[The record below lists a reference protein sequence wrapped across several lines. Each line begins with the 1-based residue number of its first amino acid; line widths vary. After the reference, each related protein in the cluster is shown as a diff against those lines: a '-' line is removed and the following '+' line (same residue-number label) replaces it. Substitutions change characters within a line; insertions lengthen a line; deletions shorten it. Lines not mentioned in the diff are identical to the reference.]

1 MRLEVIDS
9 VYFVGIGG
17 IGMSAIARYFK
28 TLGKSVAGYDKTE
41 SPVTQALIN
50 EEIDVTYTD
59 SVEAISEICTTKER
73 TLVVYTPAIPAD
85 NIILNYFKQ
94 SEFEVLKRSEVLGLI
109 SKSFNTIGVA
119 GTHGKT
125 SVTTLLAYLLH
136 KSSVGCNAFLGGISK
151 NFETNL
157 VVDKL
162 ESPVVVEADEFDRS
176 FLRLS
181 PKSAIITSMD
191 ADHLDI
197 YNNHDALLESFN
209 EYANKLPAGGNL
221 LIKKGLE
228 TNISVNTNINS
239 FTYSID
245 EKADFYAENIRLESG
260 RYLYDFVYSEGR
272 IDGIEL
278 FVPGLV
284 NVENSVAAIAMS
296 VLYGV
301 TSEEII
307 TSIPNYSGVQRRF
320 DYRVKTDR
328 LIYIDDYA
336 HHPTEIAFT
345 LRSIKSLYPGKKIA
359 AIFQPHLYS
368 RTNDFAEGFATEL
381 DKFDDIALLDIYPAR
396 ELPIEGVTSAMLI
409 NKMSNKTAKVIKK
422 EDVENHVINTEFD
435 VMLTIG
441 AGDIDRLVKIIEKT
455 VQNKI

>member
-1 MRLEVIDS
+1 MKLEVIDS

-28 TLGKSVAGYDKTE
+28 TLGKSVSGYDKTE

-50 EEIDVTYTD
+50 EGIDVVYID
-59 SVEAISEICTTKER
+59 SVGAISDIYTTKDR
-73 TLVVYTPAIPAD
+73 TLVVYTPAIPTD
-85 NIILNYFKQ
+85 NIILNYFLK
-94 SEFEVLKRSEVLGLI
+94 SEFEILKRSEVLGLI
-109 SKSFNTIGVA
+109 SNSLNTIGVA

-151 NFETNL
+151 NFNTNL
-157 VVDKL
+157 VVDRPG
-162 ESPVVVEADEFDRS
+162 SPVVVEADEFDRS

-181 PKSAIITSMD
+181 PNSAIITSMD

-209 EYANKLPAGGNL
+209 EYTQKLPAGGNL
-221 LIKKGLE
+221 IIKRGLE
-228 TNISVNTNINS
+228 TKISVNSDVNM

-260 RYLYDFVYSEGR
+260 RYLYDFIYSGGR

-301 TSEEII
+301 TASEIVN
-307 TSIPNYSGVQRRF
+307 SIPDYSGVQRRF
-320 DYRVKTDR
+320 DYRVKTDK

-359 AIFQPHLYS
+359 AIFQPHLYT
-368 RTNDFAEGFATEL
+368 RTQDFAEDFASEL
-381 DKFDDIALLDIYPAR
+381 DKFDDVALLDIYPAR
-396 ELPIEGVTSAMLI
+396 ELPIEGVTSGMLI
-409 NKMSNKTAKVIKK
+409 DKMNNKTAKVINK
-422 EDVENHVINTEFD
+422 EDVENYVDNTEFD
-435 VMLTIG
+435 VLLTIG
-441 AGDIDRLVKIIEKT
+441 AGDIDRLVKIIEKK
-455 VQNKI
+455 VQSKI